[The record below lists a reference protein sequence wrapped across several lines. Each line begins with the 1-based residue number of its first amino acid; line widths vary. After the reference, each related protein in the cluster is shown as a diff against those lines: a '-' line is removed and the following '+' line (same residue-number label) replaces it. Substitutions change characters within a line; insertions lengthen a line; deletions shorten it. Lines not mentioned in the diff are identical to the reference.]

1 MNKVFEDLT
10 TIPIILKKTEYIY
23 KDNLIFENA
32 LRINNYYMENNK
44 KFIWLKQFNNNLYI
58 YGDPF
63 PKYNFG

>member
-10 TIPIILKKTEYIY
+10 SIPIILKKTSNIY

-44 KFIWLKQFNNNLYI
+44 KFIWLKQFNKNLYI

>member
-10 TIPIILKKTEYIY
+10 TIPIILKKTSNIY
-23 KDNLIFENA
+23 KEDLFFENA
-32 LRINNYYMENNK
+32 SRVKDYYMEKNK
-44 KFIWLKQFNNNLYI
+44 KFTWLKRYNSNLYI